1 MIFDIYGNKI
11 EETGSSLQGKLLA
24 IGDSITMGGNY
35 LPQVATLTGLTVIS
49 GGHAAGGRQAGYAA
63 GAANSVLT
71 YLDDIVETP
80 DIITIA
86 LGTNDYGNKCP
97 IGSISDDPNA
107 QSEESFSF
115 IGCYKSM
122 IEKLYAK
129 FGLVPTLLMTPFQR
143 NGGASTNSAG
153 LTLGDYAE
161 AIKAVGAYYSYPVFD
176 NYAEGGLPVGTLTD
190 TGSGDYL
197 YTKNDGL
204 HINAQGSA
212 VIVPKLIHAM
222 ELCAQRVVLPCTAL
236 GVSGGTWTVAENGSL
251 TVHAAFEPGGCTDE
265 LTWQSADESIAI
277 ANGRPSGWCDI
288 TGVSAGECEIVAAMG
303 ALTARKT
310 VTVTAAG

>member
-1 MIFDIYGNKI
+1 MIYDIYGNQI
-11 EETGSSLQGKLLA
+11 GQVSSGLRGKWLA
-24 IGDSITMGGNY
+24 IGDSITVGGNY
-35 LPQVATLTGLTVIS
+35 VPQVAELTGLTVIS
-49 GGHAAGGRQAGYAA
+49 GGHAAGGRQVGYGA

-71 YLDDIVETP
+71 YLDDISDTP

-86 LGTNDYGNKCP
+86 LGTNDFGKCP
-97 IGSISDDPNA
+97 IGSIDDDPDA
-107 QSEESFSF
+107 QTEESFTF
-115 IGCYKSM
+115 IGCYKAM

-143 NGGASTNSAG
+143 NGGANANSAG

-161 AIKAVGAYYSYPVFD
+161 AIKEVGRYYSYPVFD
-176 NYAEGGLPVGTLTD
+176 NYTEGGLPVGTLTD
-190 TGSGDYL
+190 TGGNYL
-197 YTKNDGL
+197 YTKDDGL

-236 GVSGGTWTVAENGSL
+236 SVSGGTWTVAENGSL
-251 TVHAAFEPGGCTDE
+251 TVHAAWEPGGCTDV
-265 LTWQSADESIAI
+265 LTWQSTDETIAT
-277 ANGRPSGWCDI
+277 ARGWGHAWCDI
-288 TGVSAGECEIVAAMG
+288 TGVSAGECEIVATMG
-303 ALTARKT
+303 ARTARKT